1 MQTFETMVLSPAF
14 VAFIAFIV
22 LGWGVYAG
30 YKIQNKGQNVFAIF
44 LFNLV
49 LQFVVFP
56 LTLILASYFASVT
69 VGTAVL
75 SFTESLLV
83 SSAVMGFV
91 YFVKLFKYF
100 I

>member
-1 MQTFETMVLSPAF
+1 MLSFELITSSPAF
-14 VAFIAFIV
+14 VAFIALIV
-22 LGWGVYAG
+22 LGWGVYSG

-56 LTLILASYFASVT
+56 LALIFASYFASVT
-69 VGTAVL
+69 MGTAVL

-83 SSAVMGFV
+83 SSTVLAFV